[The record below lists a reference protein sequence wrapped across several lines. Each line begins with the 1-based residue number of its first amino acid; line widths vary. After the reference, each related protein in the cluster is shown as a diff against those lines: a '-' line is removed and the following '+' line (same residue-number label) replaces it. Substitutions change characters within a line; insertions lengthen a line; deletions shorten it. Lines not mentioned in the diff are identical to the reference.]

1 MYSCKR
7 GGTRARR
14 GARADRSESY
24 ESNED
29 CRIFRK
35 GICRNGT
42 PTNPCNRAPRA
53 SHRERSVTSLWI
65 RLPLRFSYENGLTF
79 PLMNCITQIGILLR
93 AKSALAAD
101 FVSATKFI
109 SPTRSG
115 RAVMRFA
122 AKNSLRHA
130 RRAMR
135 SGRPDSAKSAQIYI
149 QQDKII
155 AAVPQARAAFKTQAA
170 ARAPRARFGSSPAIK
185 NRSSGVKFRRFSC
198 AHGQIRRGAPAEI
211 FYRFS
216 QRRVRPRSLRSV
228 C

>member
-1 MYSCKR
+1 MKATRIAGFLEKGYA
-7 GGTRARR
+7 GTELRR
-14 GARADRSESY
+14 IHAIVRHAHHIENAASRHYGFASPSG
-24 ESNED
+24 
-29 CRIFRK
+29 FR
-35 GICRNGT
+35 
-42 PTNPCNRAPRA
+42 
-53 SHRERSVTSLWI
+53 
-65 RLPLRFSYENGLTF
+65 YENGLTF
-79 PLMNCITQIGILLR
+79 SLMNCITQIGILLR
-93 AKSALAAD
+93 AKSAPAAD

-109 SPTRSG
+109 SPPRSG

-130 RRAMR
+130 RRTMR
-135 SGRPDSAKSAQIYI
+135 SGRPDSAKSARIYI
-149 QQDKII
+149 QPDKII
-155 AAVPQARAAFKTQAA
+155 AAVPQARAAFKPEAA

-216 QRRVRPRSLRSV
+216 QRRGRPRSLRSV

>member
-1 MYSCKR
+1 MKATRIAGFLEKGYA
-7 GGTRARR
+7 GTELRR
-14 GARADRSESY
+14 IHAIVRHAHHIENAASRHYGFASPSG
-24 ESNED
+24 
-29 CRIFRK
+29 FR
-35 GICRNGT
+35 
-42 PTNPCNRAPRA
+42 
-53 SHRERSVTSLWI
+53 
-65 RLPLRFSYENGLTF
+65 YENGLTF
-79 PLMNCITQIGILLR
+79 SLMNCITQIGILLR

-109 SPTRSG
+109 SPPRSG

-135 SGRPDSAKSAQIYI
+135 SGRPDSAKSARIYI
-149 QQDKII
+149 QPDKII

-198 AHGQIRRGAPAEI
+198 ARGQIRRGAPAEI

-216 QRRVRPRSLRSV
+216 QRRGRPRSLRSV